1 MAVGTL
7 KGMVDEPKTKSD
19 PGNKT
24 LTGRNLPGLLAIHAG
39 NFHECSFPVC
49 AATYIN
55 GLGKTL
61 IRSTGCVPA
70 PLHADII
77 LAGGSMSKKTP
88 AIISA
93 LATFILLAITGFV
106 LFVAQIVV
114 LNGVLDEGKVST
126 SIGMGVVCQGISLLL
141 ASAFAAWFAN
151 TLIMKF
157 DWSKAMAV
165 IAAVIVG
172 TLLGASISLISIV
185 ISIPMAGIR

>member
-1 MAVGTL
+1 
-7 KGMVDEPKTKSD
+7 
-19 PGNKT
+19 
-24 LTGRNLPGLLAIHAG
+24 
-39 NFHECSFPVC
+39 
-49 AATYIN
+49 
-55 GLGKTL
+55 
-61 IRSTGCVPA
+61 
-70 PLHADII
+70 
-77 LAGGSMSKKTP
+77 MSKKTP